1 MNVLTVFSGQ
11 THQIAEWYLPYLING
26 DNSGLDEE
34 EQVLVD
40 SWFDHATD
48 DWRDADD
55 NLWVYSHID
64 VVRDSR
70 EEFAMCDVATV
81 RATTV
86 KVMLYFRLGDA
97 S

>member
-1 MNVLTVFSGQ
+1 MTPTHICFTGQ
-11 THQIAEWYLPYLING
+11 THQIAEWYLPYLVNG
-26 DNSGLDEE
+26 DNSGLDDE
-34 EQVLVD
+34 EQMLVD

-55 NLWVYSHID
+55 NLWVYAHLD

-86 KVMLYFRLGDA
+86 KVTLYFRLGK
-97 S
+97 